1 MLAPNCKN
9 HPKIIREFR
18 IERFEVRKPISLF
31 NSIKSQYFPFNF
43 FLDRFFQT
51 VIDKSPQFHKSH
63 FCDIITSEL
72 YDRKVALI
80 CWSFCWNSAW
90 GESLFMSI
98 QTTLLVILYFHYT
111 GKSLVALLFPV
122 LYAGVVFIL
131 LSGVIPVVVLVQMAS
146 LNILFIAISRVS
158 HSVLST

>member
-1 MLAPNCKN
+1 
-9 HPKIIREFR
+9 
-18 IERFEVRKPISLF
+18 
-31 NSIKSQYFPFNF
+31 
-43 FLDRFFQT
+43 
-51 VIDKSPQFHKSH
+51 
-63 FCDIITSEL
+63 
-72 YDRKVALI
+72 
-80 CWSFCWNSAW
+80 
-90 GESLFMSI
+90 MSI